1 MSRKKI
7 AANNKNS
14 EEMKARSMKNVNRER
29 ERQGPISLDSLS
41 FSLLQLWLVAS
52 GAERAVSSLSTRVAQ
67 GYTSR
72 PKLDTM
78 KKIRPRIFE
87 FARINLCRLTE
98 RTL

>member
-29 ERQGPISLDSLS
+29 QEPISLDSL
-41 FSLLQLWLVAS
+41 FSLATLGWLLLVPSAL
-52 GAERAVSSLSTRVAQ
+52 SSLRTRVAQ

>member
-1 MSRKKI
+1 
-7 AANNKNS
+7 
-14 EEMKARSMKNVNRER
+14 MKARSMKNVNRESGK
-29 ERQGPISLDSLS
+29 GPYHLTLSLS
-41 FSLLQLWLVAS
+41 LSLSCNFGLVAS